1 MDDLN
6 LKALKFRAGV
16 IRTTA
21 TDPVIKKL
29 DDYFLAAG
37 HIAEITSVLR
47 TAESQL
53 LLIQEHARDKGLIAS
68 NFVLTFEQT
77 GVLQNMTYPLWQIVW
92 SQLLNKN
99 FIINPPKPA
108 AVLMDYFNDGV
119 NKIGHVIQPS
129 AHFLGIAFD
138 LGGGSNGIADELA
151 IVQKAA
157 DTVGINYVRVERENN
172 CVHCQV

>member
-6 LKALKFRAGV
+6 LKALQFRAGV
-16 IRTTA
+16 IRTAA

-29 DDYFLAAG
+29 DDYFAAAG
-37 HIAEITSVLR
+37 HIAYITSVLR
-47 TAESQL
+47 TPEAQL
-53 LLIQEHARDKGLIAS
+53 LIIQNYAQEKAVIAS
-68 NFVLTFEQT
+68 NFVLTFDQT
-77 GVLQNMTYPLWQIVW
+77 GVLENVTSPLWQIVW
-92 SQLLNKN
+92 SQLLSKG
-99 FIINPPKPA
+99 ILVNPPRA
-108 AVLMDYFNDGV
+108 AMVLTDYMKDGV
-119 NKIGHVIQPS
+119 NKKGEIIQPS

-138 LGGGSNGIADELA
+138 IGGGENGIADELA